1 MIRPPDASRAAT
13 AFVHDAG
20 SPIRMAVAIVS
31 GCSIRWPTTSGAA
44 PAAWKPH
51 IRGVVADEAGRA
63 VLAEARPVGADVA
76 GVADRDGEDVGRAAE
91 VVADLE
97 GGGLLA
103 LEAERVDRVDQ
114 RDRVVVLLGEGADD
128 PERLVEVA
136 VDGDD
141 PGPGD
146 QRLEQLADGDLALG
160 RTTMTSSPAAA
171 P

>member
-1 MIRPPDASRAAT
+1 MADDERRGAGGLEAPQPRRPLDEP
-13 AFVHDAG
+13 
-20 SPIRMAVAIVS
+20 
-31 GCSIRWPTTSGAA
+31 
-44 PAAWKPH
+44 
-51 IRGVVADEAGRA
+51 GVG

-76 GVADRDGEDVGRAAE
+76 GVADRDGEDVRGAAE

-103 LEAERVDRVDQ
+103 VEAERVDRVDQ
-114 RDRVVVLLGEGADD
+114 RHRVVVLLGERADD

-141 PGPGD
+141 PGAGD
-146 QRLEQLADGDLALG
+146 QRLEQLADRDLALRQDDDDLEPG
-160 RTTMTSSPAAA
+160 GA